1 MQLDSSSPAITSR
14 PVWVV
19 TGATG
24 LVGETLLTA
33 LNESLNHKAP
43 ASRPLLRASY
53 RNPARIGSQGVLPK
67 SLSPRPTEGQVH
79 GQADSSFGLD
89 WQSCDLNDWNSL
101 NDLVQGADVVF
112 HCAALVSYDPRDA
125 ELLFE
130 QNTRMTGQLVDA
142 CLSAGVRRLVHVSSI
157 AALGPSRNGEAI
169 HENTPW
175 DDKGASSVYGR
186 SKFEAELEVWRGQ
199 EEGLEVIVVNPSVIL
214 GPGAFDAGSNQMFR
228 QVDRGL
234 LFYPPGSLGVVD
246 VRDVARACIDL
257 NEQNVLGQRFL
268 LNGSNLTFQELF
280 GEIAQ
285 IMGRKAPA
293 LSPPYALARLGALI
307 QQIIKQWTGGR
318 NYLSAETVR
327 AAYTRK
333 RYDGSAILKA
343 LPGFEYTPWKKT
355 MQDGVNHYRQK
366 SV

>member
-1 MQLDSSSPAITSR
+1 
-14 PVWVV
+14 
-19 TGATG
+19 
-24 LVGETLLTA
+24 
-33 LNESLNHKAP
+33 
-43 ASRPLLRASY
+43 
-53 RNPARIGSQGVLPK
+53 
-67 SLSPRPTEGQVH
+67 
-79 GQADSSFGLD
+79 
-89 WQSCDLNDWNSL
+89 
-101 NDLVQGADVVF
+101 
-112 HCAALVSYDPRDA
+112 
-125 ELLFE
+125 
-130 QNTRMTGQLVDA
+130 
-142 CLSAGVRRLVHVSSI
+142 
-157 AALGPSRNGEAI
+157 
-169 HENTPW
+169 
-175 DDKGASSVYGR
+175 
-186 SKFEAELEVWRGQ
+186 
-199 EEGLEVIVVNPSVIL
+199 
-214 GPGAFDAGSNQMFR
+214 MFR

>member
-1 MQLDSSSPAITSR
+1 MQLDSSSPSTTSR
-14 PVWVV
+14 PVWVF

-33 LNESLNHKAP
+33 LNESLNPKAP
-43 ASRPLLRASY
+43 ATRPLLRASY
-53 RNPARIGSQGVLPK
+53 RNASRIGSQGVLPP
-67 SLSPRPTEGQVH
+67 SLHPQHS
-79 GQADSSFGLD
+79 DSSGLVE

-101 NDLVQGADVVF
+101 NDLVQGSEVVF

-130 QNTRMTGQLVDA
+130 QNTRITGQLVDA

-157 AALGPSRNGEAI
+157 AALGPSRNGETI

-257 NEQNVLGQRFL
+257 NEQNVLGRRFL
-268 LNGSNLTFQELF
+268 LNGANLTFQELF
-280 GEIAQ
+280 GEIARV
-285 IMGRKAPA
+285 MGRKAPA

-333 RYDGSAILKA
+333 RYDGSAVLQA

-355 MQDGVNHYRQK
+355 MQDGVHHYRHK
-366 SV
+366 SA